1 MTRDGEPVYEVFVT
15 DRAYQ
20 HIEEA
25 YLYVS
30 SVSNPNRAAE
40 WVEDLRAK
48 IDDLAQFPGPRAY
61 PIDEAAT

>member
-1 MTRDGEPVYEVFVT
+1 MTRDGELVYEVFVT

-40 WVEDLRAK
+40 WVKDLRAK
-48 IDDLAQFPGPRAY
+48 IDDLA
-61 PIDEAAT
+61 